1 MADSLILLAS
11 GGTPVGQ
18 GNRGAITIYVDGQP
32 QFMDELELRTDAE
45 VDHILD
51 VYCNELGLNQV
62 CLGPGY
68 ANQYDH
74 HDRPPIDW
82 TVNSIQPLADK
93 LANRGLAITL
103 AALPDIPPYFD
114 GTQWNLQ
121 LLEVNLRP
129 IYESLVR
136 QGLIAA
142 VRLEW
147 ETCVSSAQMC
157 APVVW
162 LRQFVPIEIPIFYH
176 NPVNPGKHL
185 SPCLS
190 SEPEE
195 WGWRQFL
202 AAGGSGLDM
211 QSNTPYSA
219 PTSERTP
226 LDQMLYDLWDMR
238 RRATGTNGSPWGAPL
253 LTLQGMPMTVRNA
266 EYAAYDLTHN
276 NLPWATA
283 VAYGQAGLTVVGP
296 GDDTAL
302 DGI

>member
-1 MADSLILLAS
+1 MDALTRLALGRS
-11 GGTPVGQ
+11 RPISA
-18 GNRGAITIYVDGQP
+18 GNKGSITIYVDGQP
-32 QFMDELELRTDAE
+32 QFMDELELRSDAE
-45 VDHILD
+45 QDHILD
-51 VYCNELGLNQV
+51 VYCNNLGLNQV

-82 TVNSIQPLADK
+82 TKQSIQPLADK

-129 IYESLVR
+129 IYESLIR

-147 ETCVSSAQMC
+147 ETIALNQYMC
-157 APVVW
+157 DAVTW
-162 LRQFVPIEIPIFYH
+162 LRQFTPLDIPIYYH
-176 NPVNPGKHL
+176 NPVGHL
-185 SPCLS
+185 SPGLS
-190 SEPEE
+190 SEDEQ
-195 WGWRQFL
+195 GCWRAFL
-202 AAGGSGLDM
+202 AAGGSGIDL
-211 QSNTPYSA
+211 QCGTPYSRPDA
-219 PTSERTP
+219 
-226 LDQMLYDLWDMR
+226 LQAMKYDLWDMR

-253 LTLQGMPMTVRNA
+253 LTLLGVPMDVRNA

-276 NLPWATA
+276 NLPWSTA
-283 VAYGQAGLTVVGP
+283 VAYGQAGMTVTGP